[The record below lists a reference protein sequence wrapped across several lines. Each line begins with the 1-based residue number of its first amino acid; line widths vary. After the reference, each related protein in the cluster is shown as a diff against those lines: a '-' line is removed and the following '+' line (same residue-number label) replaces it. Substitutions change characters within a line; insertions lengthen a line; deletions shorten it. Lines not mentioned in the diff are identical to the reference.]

1 MSSPSSSS
9 PYIPYTNVASA
20 SASSSSSPNFNIV
33 VTPSVPP
40 LVPYLRSTL
49 PIRNRQHLK
58 RLFKCSFVGSEAVSL
73 IVSTGWS
80 STRAG
85 AVHIGQILLKLGYIR
100 HVTDGHEFK
109 DSFLYYRFFMDENKE
124 YKNSQKERLKA
135 LDVLTEEEKRIIM
148 DDGPI
153 REDGGHYNH
162 GLSYCF
168 TQTSLCP
175 FNAGRGD
182 QVTRDIESSQKALF
196 PPFDS
201 RLKYPSH
208 TSHNSLILSLSA
220 CSNIEMITSESNEAD
235 SETKRQAITALRTKL
250 RDEYKAGTDWKV
262 TRKVRRYDVPN
273 PKTSNTSSTS
283 SPSTSS
289 TSTDQTNYNDTSFF
303 TTSKKLH
310 ARGPFTTEKVVGV
323 IDVTA
328 RSFVEGF
335 LSWENRGR
343 WENGSFNA
351 GVTVEEVWREDEK
364 EKVKEAVF
372 DEEWGVELSNI
383 PKGMPIAKLLDRA
396 EELERLTKQ
405 VIESDP
411 DGPCMR
417 CKVELPPWGASGV
430 EERRVC
436 KCCGI
441 VVCTVCCCKLVYEV
455 FSRRVVKVCGHCYR
469 ESSRVRHPKETLDST
484 PRAIPIEAGTQNSSS
499 ATNEKEGLNPSSFIN
514 ISSMVGESSFKPD
527 GFVGTVGSLSSLPP
541 PPTLTSQT
549 SQQST
554 TSMGSSITPP
564 LEMYKT
570 PMQSLDCRKTN
581 SNQPSSDI
589 SPSTT
594 PPRSSAS
601 NPQLDTSIEQR
612 ESELDEDNQQG
623 QEPCFSNWDEINPLS
638 TLAEEVE
645 RQASLKSSEGDRDSN
660 SVNADSAGQKCKTE
674 PTVDATL
681 EMTKWARCKHC
692 GQRVERTMEEI
703 EAHSEQCHETKIAQ
717 KRTFSNEAS
726 GSSLKIDEY
735 LGSPSGREVNGKLG
749 GVTMDPELESKSAK
763 IGVARVIYRT
773 SKSPSSNLFSPRE
786 CCTLQ
791 DSFVDEEGT
800 AYVYETSVVHKGVTG
815 CKGHVTAEVLL
826 LAHIARPDPN
836 DSSRSILSVI
846 SQIDPKT
853 ASMPSWLG
861 NILPDTSSGNSGAFE
876 SLARELEEAKKEHA
890 ELMNLDEEEGEDRTT
905 EEGDA
910 CLDDFELLAVLG
922 RGGFGK
928 VMQVRHK
935 QNGNVYAMKVL
946 KKAELV
952 RRRQVERTKTE
963 RHILEKATG
972 HPFMVSLAYAFQ
984 TSAKLYMVMDFV
996 QGGDFFTFLRK
1007 VGRMKESWVQ
1017 LYICEIALAL
1027 QALHDIDVVYRDL
1040 KPENVLLER
1049 DGHVKLTDFG
1059 LSRSFEIRDALPDDR
1074 EKGRG
1079 AMGFTTR
1086 SFCGTEQY
1094 MAPEMLLQRGH
1105 TKGVDWWCLGLLM
1118 HEMMTGRH
1126 PFHGGTHYDTLR
1138 NMVSRQPT
1146 LDGRL
1151 SDAARSLLMG
1161 LLIKDSGKRY
1171 GCSPL
1176 GAKELQVH
1184 RFFSGLNWNKVMRKE
1199 VTAPYVPQVAGA
1211 GDTSNFEEIFTKEKA
1226 VDSVAVST
1234 TQEKSR
1240 GWLGG
1245 FFAGVNFQNKAT
1257 DKEIDKKKK
1266 KKKKKEAENGK
1277 NGKRVESLS
1286 QFDDFSFQAE
1296 GALIDRIGKSSGGN
1310 TTSNQEEE

>member
-1 MSSPSSSS
+1 MS
-9 PYIPYTNVASA
+9 T
-20 SASSSSSPNFNIV
+20 PNQK
-33 VTPSVPP
+33 SLVPP
-40 LVPYLRSTL
+40 LIPYLRSTL

-58 RLFKCSFVGSEAVSL
+58 RLFKCSFVGSEAISL
-73 IVSTGWS
+73 IVSTGFS
-80 STRAG
+80 STRHN
-85 AVHIGQILLKLGYIR
+85 AVQIGEILQKLGYIR

-109 DSFLYYRFFMDENKE
+109 DSFLYYRFYMDENNS
-124 YKNSQKERLKA
+124 YKKSQSHRLQP
-135 LDVLTEEEKRIIM
+135 LSILTEEERRIIM
-148 DDGPI
+148 DDRPI
-153 REDGGHYNH
+153 REEGGVFNH
-162 GLSYCF
+162 GVSYCF
-168 TQTSLCP
+168 TQTSLAAS
-175 FNAGRGD
+175 NAGRGE
-182 QVTRDIESSQKALF
+182 QVVKDIESSQKTLF

-208 TSHNSLILSLSA
+208 TSHNSLILSLASCEA
-220 CSNIEMITSESNEAD
+220 VEMITSESNPSD
-235 SETKRQAITALRTKL
+235 SQTKKRAILSLRTKL

-262 TRKVRRYDVPN
+262 TRKVRRYDVPL
-273 PKTSNTSSTS
+273 KSTNSDS
-283 SPSTSS
+283 SPLQTGN
-289 TSTDQTNYNDTSFF
+289 STDQTNYNDTSFT

-328 RSFVEGF
+328 REFVQGF
-335 LSWENRGR
+335 LRWENRER
-343 WENGSFNA
+343 WESGNFNA
-351 GVTVEEVWREDEK
+351 GVCVEEVWREDEE
-364 EKVKEAVF
+364 EKVTETIF
-372 DEEWGVELSNI
+372 DEEWAVELSNV

-396 EELERLTKQ
+396 EELERLTAQ

-469 ESSRVRHPKETLDST
+469 ESSRVRHPKETLENSNRT
-484 PRAIPIEAGTQNSSS
+484 ATIPI
-499 ATNEKEGLNPSSFIN
+499 KEGRAVSMSTSEKDETKPSSSFIN
-514 ISSMVGESSFKPD
+514 ISSMTPSSFKPD
-527 GFVGTVGSLSSLPP
+527 GLVGRVGSLPVGSLSSLPP
-541 PPTLTSQT
+541 PPTLNSQT
-549 SQQST
+549 SGTSIT
-554 TSMGSSITPP
+554 TTGSSLTPP

-570 PMQSLDCRKTN
+570 PMQSLDIRK
-581 SNQPSSDI
+581 QPLTSTGI

-594 PPRSSAS
+594 PERGS
-601 NPQLDTSIEQR
+601 NTQLDTSIEQR

-645 RQASLKSSEGDRDSN
+645 RQASLKSSEGGSENGEGKASTD
-660 SVNADSAGQKCKTE
+660 KTKDDTTCATTK
-674 PTVDATL
+674 PTL

-717 KRTFSNEAS
+717 KRTFSNEAGS

-735 LGSPSGREVNGKLG
+735 LGSSTGMEVNGKLG
-749 GVTMDPELESKSAK
+749 GVTIDPELESKSAQ

-773 SKSPSSNLFSPRE
+773 SKSPSSNLFWPRE

-800 AYVYETSVVHKGVTG
+800 AYVYETSVVHKGVIG

-1161 LLIKDSGKRY
+1161 LLIKDSAKRY

-1176 GAKELQVH
+1176 GAKELQV
-1184 RFFSGLNWNKVMRKE
+1184 RTLNIL
-1199 VTAPYVPQVAGA
+1199 AA
-1211 GDTSNFEEIFTKEKA
+1211 FTP
-1226 VDSVAVST
+1226 
-1234 TQEKSR
+1234 TQS
-1240 GWLGG
+1240 
-1245 FFAGVNFQNKAT
+1245 
-1257 DKEIDKKKK
+1257 
-1266 KKKKKEAENGK
+1266 
-1277 NGKRVESLS
+1277 
-1286 QFDDFSFQAE
+1286 
-1296 GALIDRIGKSSGGN
+1296 
-1310 TTSNQEEE
+1310 